1 MLAGLYYGDSVLR
14 VHNIIL
20 QGTKKGE
27 EISGLKA
34 LEGERMWLLNEDEA
48 ASFIKIRN
56 TYIKNITIT
65 KQYPNTLLTKVEYFK
80 PLAILHTQEGYFL
93 LSEEA
98 VILEK
103 SREEISKSLP
113 VITYYQDIPFSLYQ
127 AGQQL
132 NFKEIQDSIY
142 FLQKLGSMRMPVI
155 SIDIQGFHMLGLYT
169 SDEVFFF
176 SSEKDRKQQEYQL
189 EATIKE
195 FGISGRK
202 IKTLD
207 VRFDKPVVRLME

>member
-1 MLAGLYYGDSVLR
+1 
-14 VHNIIL
+14 
-20 QGTKKGE
+20 
-27 EISGLKA
+27 
-34 LEGERMWLLNEDEA
+34 
-48 ASFIKIRN
+48 
-56 TYIKNITIT
+56 TIT

-113 VITYYQDIPFSLYQ
+113 VITYYQDIPFALYQ

-195 FGISGRK
+195 FSISGRK
-202 IKTLD
+202 IK
-207 VRFDKPVVRLME
+207 